1 MAGSKRIIRLDIA
14 RTFAI
19 LCVVLC
25 HCCDMTYY
33 YNYTIKLSELGMAS
47 QIFMIGTQTIG
58 RLGVTI
64 FIMI

>member
-33 YNYTIKLSELGMAS
+33 YNDTIKLS
-47 QIFMIGTQTIG
+47 
-58 RLGVTI
+58 
-64 FIMI
+64 